1 MKETTYKVPGMS
13 CEHCKRSINLSLEDL
28 EGIKNVDIDLNAK
41 TVKIEFDE
49 TKVTDENLRGAI
61 EDAGYDIE

>member
-1 MKETTYKVPGMS
+1 MKQTTYKVPGMS
-13 CEHCKRSINLSLEDL
+13 CEHCKRAISLSLEDL
-28 EGIKNVDIDLNAK
+28 DGIKNVDIDLSAK

-49 TKVTDENLRGAI
+49 TKVEEENLKEAI